1 MHAMLTKTTKSK
13 IIKDIGK
20 SEKDTGSPEVRIGL
34 LSEQINQLTA
44 HLQLHKKDTHSRRGL
59 VIMVAERR
67 KLLNYLKKNNAT
79 SYDKIMS
86 KVGLK

>member
-67 KLLNYLKKNNAT
+67 KLLNYLKKSNAT